1 MAIDPRTQALIKQ
14 KAESGQKLAVVTPE
28 KQKLYDTY
36 QQNMNNLI
44 QQKVYSGQSL
54 DKPNEYKNNLYQQY
68 QQQPINDMFNQQK
81 SYLENMYNQQ
91 KESQLAQIRAQ
102 RDQAVGQLNQ
112 QKTQVAPQYQDKRNQ
127 SDVVNAQNVQRLKE
141 VIAAAGLTSSG
152 ENVSANV
159 AMNNER
165 ANAINSLNL
174 QEQQTMNDIDRQIS
188 DLNNPASEQALIASI
203 EAQKSQALFDAF
215 NRSQD
220 VGYQQYRDKVSDN
233 RYQNEFEY
241 KKEIDKRDYEYTRR
255 LNSQDKAWREYVY
268 RNMSASEKAQ
278 MDWAK
283 QQHGEDK
290 AWQMYQLEYNGNLA
304 LSQSQ
309 AEMDYYNALGFLP

>member
-1 MAIDPRTQALIKQ
+1 MVVDPRTQALIKQ

-44 QQKVYSGQSL
+44 QQKAYSGQTL

-68 QQQPINDMFNQQK
+68 QQQPIQDMFNQQK
-81 SYLENMYNQQ
+81 SYLDNMFNQQ
-91 KESQLAQIRAQ
+91 KESQLKQLKQQ

-112 QKTQVAPQYQDKRNQ
+112 QKTTVAPQYQNMRNQ
-127 SDVVNAQNVQRLKE
+127 ADTANAQNVQRLRE
-141 VIAAAGLTSSG
+141 VMANAGLTASG

-165 ANAINSLNL
+165 VNALNSLNL
-174 QEQQTMNDIDRQIS
+174 QEQQTINDIDRQIA

-203 EAQKSQALFDAF
+203 EAQRAQSMFDAY
-215 NRSQD
+215 NRAQD
-220 VGYQQYRDKVSDN
+220 VGYQQLRDRIGDS
-233 RYQNEFEY
+233 RYQNEFDY
-241 KKEIDKRDYEYTRR
+241 QKQINDRDFNYQKNV
-255 LNSQDKAWREYVY
+255 NSQDKAWREYVY

-278 MDWAK
+278 MEWAK
-283 QQHGEDK
+283 QQYGEDK
-290 AWQMYQLEYNGNLA
+290 AWQMYQLEYQGNLQM
-304 LSQSQ
+304 SQSQ
-309 AEMDYYNALGFLP
+309 AEMDYYNAMGFLP

>member
-44 QQKVYSGQSL
+44 QQKAYSGQSL

-141 VIAAAGLTSSG
+141 VMAAAGLTSTG

-174 QEQQTMNDIDRQIS
+174 QEQQTINDIDRQIS

-203 EAQKSQALFDAF
+203 EAQKSRALFDAF